1 MNTRQYIKK
10 ILKEET
16 KKTEFEELERAVKKM
31 INFLTK
37 DIEFP
42 ENFYDFM
49 VDIVQDEKYDEN
61 ILRVS
66 TVMKKPFSDEES
78 TRLYNIRRKIM
89 PQVEGFFKSHFDRF
103 SYGGTTT
110 LEVYL
115 RDKERDNLNPNF

>member
-1 MNTRQYIKK
+1 MNLQKSIRR

-16 KKTEFEELERAVKKM
+16 ERTEFERLGRAVKKM
-31 INFLTK
+31 IKMLIK

-49 VDIVQDEKYDEN
+49 VDITQDEKYNER
-61 ILRVS
+61 ILRVT
-66 TVMKKPFSDEES
+66 TVMKKPFSEEDSINLDE
-78 TRLYNIRRKIM
+78 IKRKFMHKIK
-89 PQVEGFFKSHFDRF
+89 GFFGSHFDRF
-103 SYGGTTT
+103 SYGGTST